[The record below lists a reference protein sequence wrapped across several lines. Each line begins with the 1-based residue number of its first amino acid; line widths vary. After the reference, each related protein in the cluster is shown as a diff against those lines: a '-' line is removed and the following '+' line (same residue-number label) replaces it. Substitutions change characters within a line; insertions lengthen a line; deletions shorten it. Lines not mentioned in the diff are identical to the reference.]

1 MPDAGRGMMLSAMR
15 RVALVTVLCFGC
27 ATGRPPT
34 VGQVP
39 LLGAPPARVA
49 LAEPTLELWMEGTHA
64 PSPEESADALERAR
78 VALAHALEGRS
89 GLVGNEGEEPDALL
103 AIHARAVARTEERRE
118 KQVGS
123 VVAGVILFVAVVVVV
138 IVLSTRSSGKSH
150 GTGAFAAPT
159 RAAPAPVPW
168 SGAPFRPVAPAPF
181 FFGWAVG
188 LQVNVP
194 LAPASPVPE
203 SAPSPIAS
211 APAPDPLL
219 DARGWLDADEVEL
232 VAELVEPRTN
242 GIQWRRALRESVDPR
257 DAGAMRRLVDRLLA
271 GMPLAPR
278 GAVPEVP
285 PKPSPDASPDPAGRA
300 PAGAL

>member
-1 MPDAGRGMMLSAMR
+1 MMLTTMR

-64 PSPEESADALERAR
+64 PSPAESADALDRSR
-78 VALAHALEGRS
+78 VALARALEGRS
-89 GLVGNEGEEPDALL
+89 GFVGNEGEEPDALL
-103 AIHARAVARTEERRE
+103 AIHARAVARTGERRSA
-118 KQVGS
+118 QVGS

-150 GTGAFAAPT
+150 GSGAFPAPT
-159 RAAPAPVPW
+159 RVAPAPVPW
-168 SGAPFRPVAPAPF
+168 RGQPFHPVAPAPF

-194 LAPASPVPE
+194 LAPATPAPG
-203 SAPSPIAS
+203 APSPVAS
-211 APAPDPLL
+211 EPEPDPLL

-242 GIQWRRALRESVDPR
+242 QLQWRRALRESVDPR
-257 DAGAMRRLVDRLLA
+257 DARAMRRLVDKLLD

-278 GAVPEVP
+278 GAAPQVP
-285 PKPSPDASPDPAGRA
+285 PKPAPNPAERA
-300 PAGAL
+300 PDGAP